1 MRRPGVD
8 TRTRPV
14 IIFSLAGPYL
24 RYTRSIDCL
33 ASSSTRKFLMNPS
46 SLRISAIR
54 TLSLEEGMSTFSCSA
69 RLPLRMRV
77 SRSAIGSLLIGWP
90 SPARLHDA
98 RNLALEGQ
106 LPEAEAAQLELPEVA
121 PGPAAQLAAGV
132 GPRRELRRPLGLHD
146 ERDLGHTRATP

>member
-77 SRSAIGSLLIGWP
+77 SRSAIGSLLIGS
-90 SPARLHDA
+90 SPARLQDA
-98 RNLALEGQ
+98 RHLALEGQ
-106 LPEAEAAQLELPEVA
+106 LAEAETAQLELPEVA

-132 GPRRELRRPLGLHD
+132 ASRRELRRPLGLHD
-146 ERDLGHTRATP
+146 ERDLRHTRATP